1 VKILPFLIISASL
14 SLAACGTTQTVT
26 QTVPVRIEVNPAL
39 RTPCV
44 PASPVP
50 QRITDDVFENRDR
63 WRAAFEVC
71 SAQHDALIAATE
83 PTTPEEG
90 N

>member
-26 QTVPVRIEVNPAL
+26 QTVPVPIEVNPAL
-39 RTPCV
+39 RKPCV

-63 WRAAFEVC
+63 WQAAFEVC
-71 SAQHDALIAATE
+71 SAQNDALIAVADLVSNQ
-83 PTTPEEG
+83 EG